1 LSDIPIENSNIDINQ
16 KSVSTTNYP
25 VINNYECISPL
36 SNNSNEF
43 SNELSNELSNDSNEL
58 SNGLS
63 NELSNDSN
71 ELSNY
76 NLCDTKNN
84 GYASPSNNISDII
97 PNNDDQSTVRTPL
110 PLQLSSLFPFNNN
123 FDSSYAINGL
133 LSLIY
138 EQKSII
144 NELKRLNKELNN
156 LYFMNNYE
164 INIKNNIYNMLN
176 QRESLLQKLEE
187 MKNEK
192 EYLEEII
199 YNCKIKDFAIQ
210 REETFLSDLNSKM
223 NTNHCISINTE
234 EILKYNSFKK

>member
-1 LSDIPIENSNIDINQ
+1 MND
-16 KSVSTTNYP
+16 
-25 VINNYECISPL
+25 ECISPL
-36 SNNSNEF
+36 SNNSNE
-43 SNELSNELSNDSNEL
+43 LSNEF

-63 NELSNDSN
+63 NKLSNELSN

-84 GYASPSNNISDII
+84 GYASPSNSISDII

-110 PLQLSSLFPFNNN
+110 PLQLSSPFPFNNN
-123 FDSSYAINGL
+123 FDGSYAINGL

-144 NELKRLNKELNN
+144 NELKRLNNELNN
-156 LYFMNNYE
+156 LYFMNNYD

-176 QRESLLQKLEE
+176 QRESLLQKFEE
-187 MKNEK
+187 RKKEK

-199 YNCKIKDFAIQ
+199 YNCKIKYFSLKRD
-210 REETFLSDLNSKM
+210 ETFLSDLNSKK
-223 NTNHCISINTE
+223 
-234 EILKYNSFKK
+234 ILFNIFQLIQ